1 MLLHLR
7 DRVPT
12 LGGSMDPG
20 KREVWGV
27 GKPLVDKVNLR
38 VSARRGSTDTGSR
51 GGWSTHM
58 GLSCVGGG
66 LLQSAE

>member
-1 MLLHLR
+1 M
-7 DRVPT
+7 
-12 LGGSMDPG
+12 GGSMDPG

-58 GLSCVGGG
+58 GLSCVGGVSCNP
-66 LLQSAE
+66 LNKVEPFKC

>member
-1 MLLHLR
+1 
-7 DRVPT
+7 
-12 LGGSMDPG
+12 MDPG

>member
-38 VSARRGSTDTGSR
+38 VSARRGEHRHGFQGRLVNPHGAQLRGRGSLAIR
-51 GGWSTHM
+51 
-58 GLSCVGGG
+58 
-66 LLQSAE
+66 